1 MAVRDDPPAAVE
13 EIGRGRVGPIGI
25 VLTATVLLL
34 GTILLLYALIQ
45 FWPPSPRRPA
55 PARRSQPVARPPGPR
70 GGGR

>member
-45 FWPPSPRRPA
+45 FWPPSTVPLVVSEPISKA
-55 PARRSQPVARPPGPR
+55 ARSHPIHDG
-70 GGGR
+70 